1 MNCYFVR
8 EVTHYCNVSLNRCEA
23 IPQRKLQFYDL
34 TFVLQGKLTYTFD
47 GHTQVLKK
55 NDAILLPPGTIQ
67 SREKEPGGVKFVS
80 FNFYVNQCATIPLEK
95 FIPNCISADI
105 KKIVSAFTQSHL
117 TPYGYAKEKVANLLN
132 YILLD
137 LIYRTTQISKN
148 EHVQKIIRYIDAHI
162 TENLSLQSVSREI
175 GLSKEHVATI
185 FKKEMGQTLCN
196 YLNKRK
202 MMLAKELL
210 YDNIMPLTDLSAYLG
225 YNNYNYFCRVFKRYF
240 DMPPSAFKSKK

>member
-47 GHTQVLKK
+47 GQTQVLKK

-80 FNFYVNQCATIPLEK
+80 FNFYVNQCAIIPLEK

-105 KKIVSAFTQSHL
+105 KKIVSAFPQSHL

-196 YLNKRK
+196 YLNERK
-202 MMLAKELL
+202 MTLAKELL
-210 YDNIMPLTDLSAYLG
+210 FDNAMCLTDVAAYLG
-225 YNNYNYFCRVFKRYF
+225 YNNYNYFSRLFKRYF
-240 DMPPSAFKSKK
+240 DITPSAFQNRK